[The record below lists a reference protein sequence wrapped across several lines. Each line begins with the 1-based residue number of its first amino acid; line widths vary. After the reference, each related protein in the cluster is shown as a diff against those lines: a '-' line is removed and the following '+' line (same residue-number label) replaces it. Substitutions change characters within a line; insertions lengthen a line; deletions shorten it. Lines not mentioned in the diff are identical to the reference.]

1 MHELFLALFLI
12 FVSARFF
19 GELFVRFGLPAVIG
33 ELFAGIVL
41 GPSLLNIIQPN
52 EVLRLLAEIGI
63 LLLLFQVG
71 LETDLKKIKDTG
83 IKSIIVAVVGAA
95 VPFIGGF
102 LVSYYIFHQPVI
114 VSLFIGGTL
123 TATSI
128 GITLR
133 VFEDLGK
140 QRTSIAQIVVG
151 AAVID
156 DIIGVVLL
164 VFINEF
170 MIVGEVKI
178 EDIIRVIFLIF
189 FFLGV
194 APVAAYILSHFVR
207 RLERTSHLPG
217 FVPTIIVSL
226 IFLFA
231 YVSHIFGAPEILG
244 SFAAGLAMSRRF
256 VLPFA
261 IAFQADERFLQKVE
275 REMKPII
282 YLFTPIFFVMVGLS
296 MNIREIHITD
306 FELFIFA
313 LILLIIAIVGKFV
326 GALLLRKL
334 SLVKKAI
341 IGVSMIPR
349 GEVGLIFAELGKTN
363 GVLKMT
369 IYDALLFIIIVT
381 TVIAPFLIKWLFKYE
396 ETLEEEKH
404 HK

>member
-1 MHELFLALFLI
+1 MHEIFLALFLI

-19 GELFVRFGLPAVIG
+19 GELFVRLGLPAVIG
-33 ELFAGIVL
+33 ELFAGIIL
-41 GPSLLNIIQPN
+41 GPSLLNIIQPT
-52 EVLRLLAEIGI
+52 EVLKVLAEIGI

-71 LETDLKKIKDTG
+71 LETDVRKIKDTG
-83 IKSIIVAVVGAA
+83 IKSIVVAVVGAA
-95 VPFIGGF
+95 VPFLGGF
-102 LVSYYIFHQPVI
+102 LTSFYLFHQPII

-156 DIIGVVLL
+156 DIIGVTLL

-170 MIVGEVKI
+170 MIIGEVKI
-178 EDIIRVIFLIF
+178 EDIVRVIFLIF

-207 RLERTSHLPG
+207 KLEKTSHLPG
-217 FVPTIIVSL
+217 FVPTVIVSL

-231 YVSHIFGAPEILG
+231 YVSHVFGAPEILG
-244 SFAAGLAMSRRF
+244 SFAAGLALSRRF

-275 REMKPII
+275 HEMKPII

-306 FELFIFA
+306 VELFVFA
-313 LILLIIAIVGKFV
+313 LILLIIAIIGKFV
-326 GALLLRKL
+326 GALLLRKI
-334 SLVKKAI
+334 SLIKKSI

-349 GEVGLIFAELGKTN
+349 GEVGLIFAELGRTN
-363 GVLKMT
+363 GVLKTT
-369 IYDALLFIIIVT
+369 IYDVLLFIIIIT

-396 ETLEEEKH
+396 EKLEEEH
-404 HK
+404 RH